1 MAAPS
6 CCARRT
12 GSEVALRRTIAVFAV
27 ATALVAAWDTRA
39 QVSEAELKAA
49 FVYNFALFT
58 EWPQD
63 VLGDGQNL
71 LVCATPD
78 DRQLDALRRLQGR
91 TVAGHPISISMAAGE
106 TGRCH
111 VVLYDPDA
119 DIPPA
124 ADATAGALTVCDGPR
139 HACADAVITLL
150 REGDRIRFDV
160 DAARARAQRL
170 SLSSKLLRLARRV
183 Q

>member
-1 MAAPS
+1 M
-6 CCARRT
+6 RR
-12 GSEVALRRTIAVFAV
+12 AV
-27 ATALVAAWDTRA
+27 AVVVLAAASAVVWESHA

-49 FVYNFALFT
+49 FIYNFALFT

-63 VLGDGQNL
+63 SLAGGQTL
-71 LVCATPD
+71 LVCATQD
-78 DRQLDALRRLQGR
+78 ERQLVALRRLQGK
-91 TVAGHPISISMAAGE
+91 TVAGHQIAVTASAGKTE
-106 TGRCH
+106 RCH

-119 DIPPA
+119 RVLTAEA
-124 ADATAGALTVCDGPR
+124 AAAGALTVCDGPQ
-139 HACADAVITLL
+139 HACADAVVTLL

-160 DAARARAQRL
+160 DTARAKARRL

>member
-6 CCARRT
+6 CCARHS
-12 GSEVALRRTIAVFAV
+12 GSEVALRRAIAVFSLA
-27 ATALVAAWDTRA
+27 AALAAAWGARA

-63 VLGDGQNL
+63 VLTDGQSL

-78 DRQLDALRRLQGR
+78 DGQLDALRRLQGR
-91 TVAGHPISISMAAGE
+91 TVAGHTIAVSTAVGDA
-106 TGRCH
+106 GRCH

-119 DIPPA
+119 RIPPA
-124 ADATAGALTVCDGPR
+124 TDVTAGALTVCDGPR
-139 HACADAVITLL
+139 NACADAVITLL

-160 DAARARAQRL
+160 DAGRARTQRL

>member
-1 MAAPS
+1 M
-6 CCARRT
+6 
-12 GSEVALRRTIAVFAV
+12 LRRTCAAIALA
-27 ATALVAAWDTRA
+27 AALAAAWATHA
-39 QVSEAELKAA
+39 QVSETELKAA
-49 FVYNFALFT
+49 FVYNFAMFT

-63 VLGDGQNL
+63 VLPEGRSL

-78 DRQLDALRRLQGR
+78 ERQLQALRRLQGR
-91 TVAGHPISISMAAGE
+91 MVAGHPIAVTASAGE
-106 TGRCH
+106 ADRCH

-119 DIPPA
+119 RVLPA
-124 ADATAGALTVCDGPR
+124 AAATAGALTVCDGPQY
-139 HACADAVITLL
+139 ACTGAVITLL
-150 REGDRIRFDV
+150 REGDRIRFDI

>member
-1 MAAPS
+1 
-6 CCARRT
+6 
-12 GSEVALRRTIAVFAV
+12 VALRRAIAVFAL
-27 ATALVAAWDTRA
+27 AAALAAAWGARA

-58 EWPQD
+58 EWPRD
-63 VLGDGQNL
+63 VLGDDQNL
-71 LVCATPD
+71 LVCAKLD

-91 TVAGHPISISMAAGE
+91 TVAGHTIAVSAAAGDA
-106 TGRCH
+106 GRCH

-119 DIPPA
+119 HIPPA
-124 ADATAGALTVCDGPR
+124 AEATAGALTVCDGPR
-139 HACADAVITLL
+139 YACADAVITLL

-160 DAARARAQRL
+160 DAGRARAQRL

>member
-1 MAAPS
+1 MS
-6 CCARRT
+6 
-12 GSEVALRRTIAVFAV
+12 RRTIAVFAL

-63 VLGDGQNL
+63 VLTAGQNL

-78 DRQLDALRRLQGR
+78 DRQLDALRRLQGK
-91 TVAGHPISISMAAGE
+91 TVAGHAIAVSTAVGDAN
-106 TGRCH
+106 RCH
-111 VVLYDPDA
+111 VLLYDPDA
-119 DIPPA
+119 YIPPA
-124 ADATAGALTVCDGPR
+124 TEVTEGALTVCDGPR
-139 HACADAVITLL
+139 YACADAVITLL

-160 DAARARAQRL
+160 DAGRARAQRL